1 LAVSANVALFQVVS
15 EYSAVMGLPNE
26 LVIPVNANHRN
37 ICRYST
43 KQSQTYI
50 LVEAAIQELMGVVSI
65 SRVLSQSESRQS
77 DINLVLHVTN
87 EEFLS
92 QLKLVTE

>member
-1 LAVSANVALFQVVS
+1 
-15 EYSAVMGLPNE
+15 MGLPNE